1 MYRNSFLDYLIKW
14 REPAALMEDIPERFL
29 SHEKTGM
36 WIALAPAEKIIKPY
50 KIESIESSSQ
60 LSYLQIGRKH
70 YWRSL

>member
-1 MYRNSFLDYLIKW
+1 MKW

>member
-1 MYRNSFLDYLIKW
+1 
-14 REPAALMEDIPERFL
+14 MEDIPERFL